1 MFYVVRT
8 HSHTDRQ
15 CLWKVMSRAFPER
28 TYAEGWRDFV
38 ELEYREEHPRGKH
51 KFFVVEMI
59 DGQSNK
65 T

>member
-8 HSHTDRQ
+8 HSHTDKQ
-15 CLWKVMSRAFPER
+15 QLWKVMSRPMPRRDLADS
-28 TYAEGWRDFV
+28 WKDFV
-38 ELEYREEHPRGKH
+38 EKEYREEHPKSMH

-59 DGQSNK
+59 DGQVDK